1 MKNPG
6 VSLRAKHRHDHLYL
20 ALCKLQF
27 SRSYSL
33 RACKKPGSDRS
44 GYKGVQKQ
52 KWLPHGE
59 EIMLRASPSPF
70 SFHLSHGCGE
80 SCRKLRDN
88 ISQKRSIN

>member
-6 VSLRAKHRHDHLYL
+6 VSLRAKHRHDHLYY
-20 ALCKLQF
+20 
-27 SRSYSL
+27 YSL
-33 RACKKPGSDRS
+33 RACKKPGNDRS